1 MQKIKITVDAQ
12 TGLVKFIDANGE
24 RMEINQQFMWQPMG
38 QSQSIEPTPVLPL
51 YSQMGATIY
60 KGILFFSTL
69 SLHNCLK
76 HFITVT
82 VKQYIH
88 IV

>member
-12 TGLVKFIDANGE
+12 TGLVKLIEANGE
-24 RMEINQQFMWQPMG
+24 RMDINQQFMWQPTG

-60 KGILFFSTL
+60 KGNIFSFLFGIPLRIYYTELFRA
-69 SLHNCLK
+69 
-76 HFITVT
+76 F
-82 VKQYIH
+82 
-88 IV
+88 